1 MEHLSCPGGPSHQ
14 HSGAQGHWTN
24 DQVEKDFCFP
34 WKEGMDEGR
43 EVGGGGRRHCQLSWP
58 LAGRVITLL
67 LLLYNL
73 GCCFNDV
80 TRVGLSN

>member
-43 EVGGGGRRHCQLSWP
+43 EVGGGGVGGTVS
-58 LAGRVITLL
+58 LAGLW
-67 LLLYNL
+67 L
-73 GCCFNDV
+73 G
-80 TRVGLSN
+80 G